1 MLKKPSKITLCRYRQ
16 PSVTEMADWA
26 ANCRNEAITTCAL
39 HNDKIVANAGSLEN
53 EFWFLNTQI
62 KGATHIITASS
73 LREYP
78 SNDPEIMAKLAA
90 YLDGNSPGPEELL
103 MSKKPHKLNKQ
114 SEVLRSSN
122 SKDLSEINR
131 LAQALT
137 AIIGDTCE
145 VSVITF
151 NGKYCI
157 KVSSW
162 YLTKEQIKAAIDQ
175 VVTRPGK

>member
-1 MLKKPSKITLCRYRQ
+1 MSKKPSKITLCRYRQ
-16 PSVTEMADWA
+16 PLVTEMADWA

-39 HNDKIVANAGSLEN
+39 HNNQIVANAGSLDH

-78 SNDPEIMAKLAA
+78 SNDPEIVAKLAA
-90 YLDGNSPGPEELL
+90 YLEAHSPGPERLV
-103 MSKKPHKLNKQ
+103 MKKRPPRLDKR
-114 SEVLRSSN
+114 SEVIRSSS

-137 AIIGDTCE
+137 ALIGDTCE

-151 NGKYCI
+151 NGKNCI

-162 YLTKEQIKAAIDQ
+162 YLTKEQIKTAIDQ
-175 VVTRPGK
+175 VVTKPGK